1 MTYDLVLADRVRKV
15 LRGKRNITEKEQFG
29 GIGFLVR
36 GNMAC
41 GVLKGSLLVRV
52 GPDRHDEAMRMKGAG
67 PFAITGRPSK
77 GWVLVGPGGLKS
89 EDGLRTWI
97 EMGVEF
103 AKSLPAK

>member
-67 PFAITGRPSK
+67 PFALTGRPSK
-77 GWVLVGPGGLKS
+77 GWVLVGPSGLKS
-89 EDGLRTWI
+89 QESLKRWI